1 MGIRFITATMK
12 WISLLLVI
20 SPALVFG
27 ATYEETRT
35 VVDSAGT
42 KFKCTY
48 KLNYNNAAKF
58 SKAKSSATCTP
69 KKSGKTVTETFNIE
83 KIGKSVTV
91 KHTIK
96 KGKKAVTSIVVE
108 DDVAPTT
115 TAAPAPALDP
125 THDCTC
131 RMSPDSQGNFL
142 TSVRSAVPAPAGLD
156 LGSLLGG
163 GSSGGNDLVTNL
175 AMQVAEQQLN
185 DFINNGGAEDAI
197 TNLVES
203 GQLEEMVTNFVESGQ
218 AEEMIGKMMENVDME
233 QMMDGMVGELEQ
245 QMVENMENGELGPL
259 GEMMQSMDSMDM
271 NGGLEELMANME
283 NMEGGLMSPEMLS
296 QLGNMELNMKCA
308 CSPVA

>member
-27 ATYEETRT
+27 ATYEETRN
-35 VVDSAGT
+35 VVDIAGT

-48 KLNYNNAAKF
+48 KLSYNNAAKF

-108 DDVAPTT
+108 DYVAPTT
-115 TAAPAPALDP
+115 TAAPAPALDA

-142 TSVRSAVPAPAGLD
+142 TSVRSAVPSVVNRQLFGGLLGNLGAAAPAPAPAGLD

-203 GQLEEMVTNFVESGQ
+203 GQLEEMV
-218 AEEMIGKMMENVDME
+218 
-233 QMMDGMVGELEQ
+233 DGMVGELEQ
-245 QMVENMENGELGPL
+245 QMAENMENGELGPL

-283 NMEGGLMSPEMLS
+283 NMQGGLLSPAMLS

-308 CSPVA
+308 CTPVA

>member
-42 KFKCTY
+42 KFKCIY
-48 KLNYNNAAKF
+48 KLSYNNAAKF

-108 DDVAPTT
+108 DYVAPTT
-115 TAAPAPALDP
+115 TAAPDLDP

-142 TSVRSAVPAPAGLD
+142 TSVRSAVPVVVNRQLFGGLPGNLGAAAPA
-156 LGSLLGG
+156 
-163 GSSGGNDLVTNL
+163 
-175 AMQVAEQQLN
+175 
-185 DFINNGGAEDAI
+185 
-197 TNLVES
+197 
-203 GQLEEMVTNFVESGQ
+203 
-218 AEEMIGKMMENVDME
+218 
-233 QMMDGMVGELEQ
+233 
-245 QMVENMENGELGPL
+245 P
-259 GEMMQSMDSMDM
+259 
-271 NGGLEELMANME
+271 
-283 NMEGGLMSPEMLS
+283 
-296 QLGNMELNMKCA
+296 
-308 CSPVA
+308 

>member
-1 MGIRFITATMK
+1 MGRFITATMG

-48 KLNYNNAAKF
+48 KLSYNNAAKF

-91 KHTIK
+91 KRTIK

-108 DDVAPTT
+108 DYVAPTT
-115 TAAPAPALDP
+115 TAAPALDA

-131 RMSPDSQGNFL
+131 KMSPDSQGNFL
-142 TSVRSAVPAPAGLD
+142 TSVRSAVPAVVNRQLFGGLLGNLGAAAPAPAPAGLD

-218 AEEMIGKMMENVDME
+218 AEEMIGKMME
-233 QMMDGMVGELEQ
+233 
-245 QMVENMENGELGPL
+245 
-259 GEMMQSMDSMDM
+259 
-271 NGGLEELMANME
+271 
-283 NMEGGLMSPEMLS
+283 MLTWRRWS
-296 QLGNMELNMKCA
+296 E
-308 CSPVA
+308 